1 MEVLRPRTLPTC
13 AATPAGV
20 PPPTGRFRPREVRW
34 RPRVF
39 SWMRRLLRSWVQ
51 RCKLVKIERQE
62 LGIRVELE
70 TQDDQGY
77 YKYGFDVFPRKP

>member
-1 MEVLRPRTLPTC
+1 LTSAACKPNWARVSLASPPRSSK
-13 AATPAGV
+13 
-20 PPPTGRFRPREVRW
+20 ERW
-34 RPRVF
+34 DEVF

-62 LGIRVELE
+62 LGIRVELD
-70 TQDDQGY
+70 TQDDHGY